1 MDSRQIPPAEQPL
14 HVLYL
19 SRVRLNPYVRLLAAG
34 VESAQPAIR
43 TTLYPILPW
52 RAFLT
57 NHRLNI
63 IHLHWAELQ
72 FSYGYPSP
80 SRATRTLQSLFKKLR
95 FARRRGVRIVYTVHN
110 IDQHEDLYPELNDQ
124 ANRWLFSH
132 ADAIHVHDES
142 TAQKVRVRYG
152 EPSRMVVIPHGNYL
166 DAYPNQVSRS
176 EARAR
181 LDIPDGH
188 FVYLCLGQVRPY
200 KGLDRLI
207 HTFSTLNPEDATLI
221 VAGNVHTPDYAQHI
235 HSLVNGQPNIKLHTT
250 YIHDNDL
257 QFYFNAADA
266 CVLPYR
272 RATTS
277 GAALLAYSFGKP
289 IVAPAIG
296 PFIDLVASDRGV
308 LFDPENGDLRQALL
322 EIRELDPDRAG
333 AAALDFAS
341 ALDWTSLGARHASL
355 YRSLVN
361 TS

>member
-1 MDSRQIPPAEQPL
+1 MNAMQATPVQQPL

-34 VESAQPAIR
+34 VERAQPSIHTAI
-43 TTLYPILPW
+43 YPTLPW
-52 RAFLT
+52 RIFLT
-57 NHRLNI
+57 NRKLDV

-72 FSYGYPSP
+72 FSYGYPTP
-80 SRATRTLQSLFKKLR
+80 SQATRSLQSLFKKLR
-95 FARRRGVRIVYTVHN
+95 LARRRGIHIVYTVHN
-110 IDQHEDLYPELNDQ
+110 IDQHEDLYPDLNDQ

-132 ADAIHVHDES
+132 ADAVHVHHES
-142 TAQKVRVRYG
+142 TARTVRERYG

-166 DAYPNQVSRS
+166 DAYPNQVGRD

-181 LDIPDGH
+181 LDIPDEH

-207 HTFSTLNPEDATLI
+207 HTFNLLDPEDATLI
-221 VAGNVHTPDYAQHI
+221 IAGNAYTPDYARHI

-250 YIHDNDL
+250 YIDDNDL
-257 QFYFNAADA
+257 QVYFNAADA

-296 PFIDLVASDRGV
+296 PFVDLVASDRGV
-308 LFDPENGDLRQALL
+308 LFDPENGDLRHALL
-322 EIRELDPDRAG
+322 QIRQLDPDRAG
-333 AAALDFAS
+333 AAAMDFAS
-341 ALDWTSLGARHASL
+341 ALDWTTLGAQHAAV

-361 TS
+361 AS